1 MIIHDIRYSAQ
12 DQHRIEGRTHRDGQN
27 AIACY
32 AFAEG
37 TIEEQIVS
45 RTIDRLSDMA
55 TMLGDD
61 TTWVAEMTALLDGFI
76 DDEI

>member
-1 MIIHDIRYSAQ
+1 
-12 DQHRIEGRTHRDGQN
+12 
-27 AIACY
+27 
-32 AFAEG
+32 
-37 TIEEQIVS
+37 VS

-76 DDEI
+76 DDDVEMTLFRD